1 MTVINTNIKAL
12 YTENSLKEVQRASVI
27 ASKQLAT
34 GKRINTSMD
43 DPAGMAVVTRMTQNI
58 KSLQQANLNAGYG
71 ISLIQTADAALGSM
85 TTMMQRMSEL
95 ALQAQNGTMSD
106 EQRSSLDTEFQQIT
120 AEIVR
125 TSQTTQWNGFSILSG
140 DAGTQVGQPKFTS
153 TARDVVAAAGTP
165 IVLGATDLKI
175 ANSAG
180 TYFAVPASSTT
191 PDTVSMAST
200 FVTSS
205 SRSASAIAIAQAIN
219 TLTASTGVVA
229 TPQAA
234 EISGLKTTIDS
245 TADVQTNLF
254 VNGVGIPLTLG
265 KDQTPAERRA
275 YIVQTINAGTANHG
289 VTAEDSGLGGLTLQA
304 PDGRNLSVWYDN
316 TVAKASDFGLGT
328 DATISADVS
337 GVTGMSKANSILTT
351 GVPAST
357 LYGTLSLKSETTFSL
372 ANGNTAPATGNFSAL
387 GLEAGTL
394 KAQKI
399 GRLDFQVGA
408 ESNQIISIDL
418 ADFGKNGPITSSITS
433 DTAPVHVSTVALAKN
448 ATIQIAIASTA
459 VSKARSS
466 MGAIINRLQDVA
478 DNLTSISTNEI
489 ASRSQ
494 IEDSD
499 YAAASTELSR
509 TTILQQAATAILAQ
523 ANTDMQTVMKLLQ

>member
-12 YTENSLKEVQRASVI
+12 YTENSLKEAQLASVV

-85 TTMMQRMSEL
+85 TTMLQRMSEL
-95 ALQAQNGTMSD
+95 SLQAQNGTMTD
-106 EQRSSLDTEFQQIT
+106 LQRSSLDSEFQQIT

-125 TSQTTQWNGFSILSG
+125 TSLTTSWNGAPILSG

-153 TARDVVAAAGTP
+153 GARAMVDGGGTP
-165 IVLGATDLKI
+165 IGLSATDLKI

-180 TYFAVPASSTT
+180 TYFTVPASSAT

-205 SRSASAIAIAQAIN
+205 SRSASAIAIAKAIN

-234 EISGLKTTIDS
+234 QISGLKTTIG
-245 TADVQTNLF
+245 TADVQTNLY
-254 VNGVGIPLTLG
+254 VNGVSIPLTLG
-265 KDQTPAERRA
+265 KDQTSAERRA
-275 YIVQTINAGTANHG
+275 YIVQTINAGVATHG
-289 VTAEDSGLGGLTLQA
+289 VTAEDSGLGGLTLQT

-328 DATISADVS
+328 DATTSVDVS
-337 GVTGMSKANSILTT
+337 GVTGMSTANAVLTT

-357 LYGTLSLKSETTFSL
+357 LYGTVSLKSETTFSL
-372 ANGNTAPATGNFSAL
+372 ANGNTAPATGNFTAL
-387 GLEAGTL
+387 GLDAGTF

-408 ESNQIISIDL
+408 QANQIISIEL
-418 ADFGKNGPITSSITS
+418 ADFGKNGPITSSVTS
-433 DTAPVHVSTVALAKN
+433 DTAPLHVSTIAMAKN
-448 ATIQIAIASTA
+448 ASIQIAIASAA
-459 VSKARSS
+459 VSSARSS

-478 DNLTSISTNEI
+478 DNLTSAVTNEI

>member
-12 YTENSLKEVQRASVI
+12 YTENSLKEAQRESVV

-71 ISLIQTADAALGSM
+71 ISLIQTADDALGGM
-85 TTMMQRMSEL
+85 TKMLQRMSEL

-106 EQRSSLDTEFQQIT
+106 TQRSSLNTEFQQIV
-120 AEIVR
+120 AEIDR
-125 TSQTTQWNGFSILSG
+125 TSLTTQWNGFSILSG
-140 DAGTQVGQPKFTS
+140 DAGTQVGQPTFISK
-153 TARDVVAAAGTP
+153 ARDMVAAGVAP
-165 IVLGATDLKI
+165 IVLGASDLTI
-175 ANSAG
+175 AKGSGEAIPI
-180 TYFAVPASSTT
+180 PASSST

-205 SRSASAIAIAQAIN
+205 SRSASAIAIANAIN
-219 TLTASTGVVA
+219 SKTASTGVVA

-234 EISGLKTTIDS
+234 VISGLKTTIG
-245 TADVQTNLF
+245 TTNVTTNLY
-254 VNGVGIPLTLG
+254 VNGVSIPLTLG

-275 YIVQTINAGTANHG
+275 YIAETINSGISNHG
-289 VTAEDSGLGGLTLQA
+289 VTAEDSGLGGLTLQT

-316 TVAKASDFGLGT
+316 SGGVKASEFGLGAIGGDST
-328 DATISADVS
+328 DVS
-337 GVTGMSKANSILTT
+337 GVTGLSTANSVSKT
-351 GVPAST
+351 GVQATT
-357 LYGTLSLKSETTFSL
+357 LYGTVSLKSETTFTL
-372 ANGNTAPATGNFSAL
+372 ANGNTDPATGNFIAL
-387 GLEAGTL
+387 GLIAG
-394 KAQKI
+394 KFIAQKI
-399 GRLDFQVGA
+399 GRLDFQVGSQA
-408 ESNQIISIDL
+408 NQIISIEL
-418 ADFGKNGPITSSITS
+418 ADFGKNGPITSSVTG
-433 DTAPVHVSTVALAKN
+433 DTANVKVSNVAFAKN
-448 ATIQIAIASTA
+448 ATIQIAIASAA

-478 DNLTSISTNEI
+478 DNLTSTATNEI

>member
-12 YTENSLKEVQRASVI
+12 YTENSLKEAQLASVV

-85 TTMMQRMSEL
+85 TTMLQRMSEL
-95 ALQAQNGTMSD
+95 ALQAQNGTMTD
-106 EQRSSLDTEFQQIT
+106 LQRSSLDSEFQQIT

-125 TSQTTQWNGFSILSG
+125 TSLTTSWNGAPILSG

-153 TARDVVAAAGTP
+153 GARAVVAAGGTP
-165 IVLGATDLKI
+165 IVMSATDLKI

-180 TYFAVPASSTT
+180 TYFTVPASSAT
-191 PDTVSMAST
+191 PDTVSMASST

-205 SRSASAIAIAQAIN
+205 SRSASAIAIAKAIN

-234 EISGLKTTIDS
+234 QISGLKTTIG
-245 TADVQTNLF
+245 TADVQTNLY
-254 VNGVGIPLTLG
+254 VNGVSIPLTLG
-265 KDQTPAERRA
+265 KDQTSAERRA
-275 YIVQTINAGTANHG
+275 YIVQTINAGVATHG
-289 VTAEDSGLGGLTLQA
+289 VTAEDSGLGGLTLQT

-316 TVAKASDFGLGT
+316 TVADASDFGLGT
-328 DATISADVS
+328 DATTSVDVS
-337 GVTGMSKANSILTT
+337 GVTGMSTANAVLTT

-357 LYGTLSLKSETTFSL
+357 LYGTVSLKSETTFSL
-372 ANGNTAPATGNFSAL
+372 ANGNTAPATGNFTAL
-387 GLEAGTL
+387 GLDAGTF

-399 GRLDFQVGA
+399 SRLDFQVGA
-408 ESNQIISIDL
+408 QANQIISVEL
-418 ADFGKNGPITSSITS
+418 ADFGRNGPITSSVTS
-433 DTAPVHVSTVALAKN
+433 DTAPVHVSTIELAKN
-448 ATIQIAIASTA
+448 ASIQIAIASEA
-459 VSKARSS
+459 VSKARST
-466 MGAIINRLQDVA
+466 MGAIINRLQDVS
-478 DNLTSISTNEI
+478 DNLTSAATNEI

>member
-12 YTENSLKEVQRASVI
+12 YTENSLQEAQRASLV

-34 GKRINTSMD
+34 GKRINSSMD

-85 TTMMQRMSEL
+85 TTMLQRMSEL
-95 ALQAQNGTMSD
+95 ALQAQNGTMTD
-106 EQRSSLDTEFQQIT
+106 LQRSSLDNEFQQIT

-125 TSQTTQWNGFSILSG
+125 TSRTASWNGAPILSG

-153 TARDVVAAAGTP
+153 GARAIVAAAGTP
-165 IVLGATDLKI
+165 IVMGASDLKI

-180 TYFAVPASSTT
+180 TYFAAPA
-191 PDTVSMAST
+191 PGDNADTVSMAST

-205 SRSASAIAIAQAIN
+205 SRRASAIAIANAIN

-234 EISGLKTTIDS
+234 EISGLKTTIG

-254 VNGVGIPLTLG
+254 VNGVSIPLTLG

-275 YIVQTINAGTANHG
+275 YIVQTINSGIANHG
-289 VTAEDSGLGGLTLQA
+289 VTAEDSGLGGLTLQT

-316 TVAKASDFGLGT
+316 TVAHASDFGLGT
-328 DATISADVS
+328 DATVSTDVS
-337 GVTGMSKANSILTT
+337 GVTGMSAANAVLTT
-351 GVPAST
+351 GVPATT
-357 LYGTLSLKSETTFSL
+357 LYGTVSLKSETTFSL
-372 ANGNTAPATGNFSAL
+372 ANGNTAPATGNFTAL
-387 GLEAGTL
+387 GLEAGSF

-399 GRLDFQVGA
+399 SRLDFQVGA
-408 ESNQIISIDL
+408 QANQIISVEL
-418 ADFGKNGPITSSITS
+418 ADFGKEGPITSSVTS
-433 DTAPVHVSTVALAKN
+433 DTAPVHVSTVELAKN
-448 ATIQIAIASTA
+448 ASIQIAIAAEA

-478 DNLTSISTNEI
+478 DNLTSATTNEI
-489 ASRSQ
+489 SSRSQ

-509 TTILQQAATAILAQ
+509 STILQQAATAILAQ

>member
-12 YTENSLKEVQRASVI
+12 YTENSLQEAQRASLV

-34 GKRINTSMD
+34 GKRINSSMD

-85 TTMMQRMSEL
+85 TTMLQRMSEL
-95 ALQAQNGTMSD
+95 SLQAQNGTMTN
-106 EQRSSLDTEFQQIT
+106 EQRDSLDNEFQQIKD
-120 AEIVR
+120 EIVR
-125 TSQTTQWNGFSILSG
+125 TSLTTSWNGAPILSG

-153 TARDVVAAAGTP
+153 GARAVVAATTGTP
-165 IVLGATDLKI
+165 IVLGASDLTI
-175 ANSAG
+175 AKGSGGAI
-180 TYFAVPASSTT
+180 AIPASSTT

-200 FVTSS
+200 LVTSS
-205 SRSASAIAIAQAIN
+205 SRSASAIAIANAIN
-219 TLTASTGVVA
+219 SKTDSTGVVA

-245 TADVQTNLF
+245 TADVQTNLY

-265 KDQTPAERRA
+265 KDQTAAERRS
-275 YIVQTINAGTANHG
+275 YIVQTINAGVATHG
-289 VTAEDSGLGGLTLQA
+289 VTAEDSGLGGLTLQT
-304 PDGRNLSVWYDN
+304 PDGRNLSVWYDR
-316 TVAKASDFGLGT
+316 TVAKASDFGLG
-328 DATISADVS
+328 AAGNSSEDVD
-337 GVTGMSKANSILTT
+337 GVTGMLTAET
-351 GVPAST
+351 IQTSSTDFVPAT
-357 LYGTLSLKSETTFSL
+357 TIYGTVSLKSETTFTL
-372 ANGNTAPATGNFSAL
+372 ATSGNSSAL
-387 GLEAGTL
+387 GLKSDTF

-399 GRLDFQVGA
+399 SRLDFQVGSQA
-408 ESNQIISIDL
+408 NQIISIEL
-418 ADFGKNGPITSSITS
+418 ADFGKEGPITNSVTTETVGETVDVKSV
-433 DTAPVHVSTVALAKN
+433 DTAKN
-448 ATIQIAIASTA
+448 ASIQIAIASEA

-478 DNLTSISTNEI
+478 DNLTSATTNEI

>member
-12 YTENSLKEVQRASVI
+12 YTENSLQEAQRASLV

-34 GKRINTSMD
+34 GKRINSSMD

-85 TTMMQRMSEL
+85 TTMLQRMSEL
-95 ALQAQNGTMSD
+95 ALQAQNGTMTD
-106 EQRSSLDTEFQQIT
+106 LQRSSLDNEFQQIT

-125 TSQTTQWNGFSILSG
+125 TSLTTSWNGAPILSG
-140 DAGTQVGQPKFTS
+140 DAGTQVGQPKFTGE
-153 TARDVVAAAGTP
+153 ARAIVASGGTP
-165 IVLGATDLKI
+165 IVLGASDLKI
-175 ANSAG
+175 TNSSGVA
-180 TYFAVPASSTT
+180 FAIPASSST

-200 FVTSS
+200 LVTSS
-205 SRSASAIAIAQAIN
+205 SRSASAIAIANAIN
-219 TLTASTGVVA
+219 TQTASTGVVA

-234 EISGLKTTIDS
+234 EISGLKTTID
-245 TADVQTNLF
+245 TTTDVQTNLF
-254 VNGVGIPLTLG
+254 VNGVSIPLTLG

-275 YIVQTINAGTANHG
+275 YIVQTINSGIATHG
-289 VTAEDSGLGGLTLQA
+289 VTAEDSGLGGLTLQT

-316 TVAKASDFGLGT
+316 TVKASDFGLGT
-328 DATISADVS
+328 AGDSSGDVS
-337 GVTGMSKANSILTT
+337 GVTGMSTANSILTT
-351 GVPAST
+351 GVPATT
-357 LYGTLSLKSETTFSL
+357 LYGTVSLKSDTTFTL
-372 ANGNTAPATGNFSAL
+372 ATSGNSSAL
-387 GLEAGTL
+387 GLEPGTF

-399 GRLDFQVGA
+399 SRLDFQVGA
-408 ESNQIISIDL
+408 QANQIISIEL
-418 ADFGKNGPITSSITS
+418 ADFGKEGPITSSVTS
-433 DTAPVHVSTVALAKN
+433 DTVTVGVSTVELAKN
-448 ATIQIAIASTA
+448 ASIQIAIAAEA

-478 DNLTSISTNEI
+478 DNLTSATTNEI
-489 ASRSQ
+489 ASRSE

>member
-12 YTENSLKEVQRASVI
+12 YTENSLQEAQRASLV

-34 GKRINTSMD
+34 GKRINSSMD

-71 ISLIQTADAALGSM
+71 ISLIQTADASLASI
-85 TTMMQRMSEL
+85 TTMLQRMSEL
-95 ALQAQNGTMSD
+95 ALQAQNGTMTD
-106 EQRSSLDTEFQQIT
+106 LQRSSLDNEFQQIT

-125 TSQTTQWNGFSILSG
+125 TSLTTSWNGAPILSG
-140 DAGTQVGQPKFTS
+140 DAGTQVGQPKFTGE
-153 TARDVVAAAGTP
+153 ARAIVAVAGTP
-165 IVLGATDLKI
+165 IALGASDLKI
-175 ANSAG
+175 TNSSGVA
-180 TYFAVPASSTT
+180 FAIPASSTT

-200 FVTSS
+200 LVTSS
-205 SRSASAIAIAQAIN
+205 SPSASAIAIAKAIN
-219 TLTASTGVVA
+219 TQTASTGVVA
-229 TPQAA
+229 TPHAA
-234 EISGLKTTIDS
+234 QIDGLKTTIDS

-254 VNGVGIPLTLG
+254 VNGERVILTLG

-275 YIVQTINAGTANHG
+275 YVVQTINSGVAQHG
-289 VTAEDSGLGGLTLQA
+289 VTAEDSGLGGLTLKT

-316 TVAKASDFGLGT
+316 TVADASDFGLGS

-337 GVTGMSKANSILTT
+337 GVTGMSTANSVLTT

-357 LYGTLSLKSETTFSL
+357 LYGTVSMTSDTTFSL
-372 ANGNTAPATGNFSAL
+372 ANGNTAPAIGNFTAL
-387 GLEAGTL
+387 MLESGTY

-399 GRLDFQVGA
+399 SRLDFQVGA
-408 ESNQIISIDL
+408 QANQIISIEL
-418 ADFGKNGPITSSITS
+418 ADFGKEGPITGSVTS
-433 DTAPVHVSTVALAKN
+433 DTAPVHVSTVELAKN
-448 ATIQIAIASTA
+448 ASIQIAIAAEA
-459 VSKARSS
+459 VSKARAS

-478 DNLTSISTNEI
+478 DNLTSATTNEI
-489 ASRSQ
+489 SSRSE

>member
-12 YTENSLKEVQRASVI
+12 YTENSLKESQRASEV

-71 ISLIQTADAALGSM
+71 ISLIQTADSALGSM
-85 TTMMQRMSEL
+85 TTMLQRMSEL
-95 ALQAQNGTMSD
+95 ALQAQNGTMTD
-106 EQRSSLDTEFQQIT
+106 VQRSSLDNEFQQIT

-125 TSQTTQWNGFSILSG
+125 TSLTTTWNGAPILSG

-153 TARDVVAAAGTP
+153 GARELVAAAGTP
-165 IVLGATDLKI
+165 IVMSATDLKI

-180 TYFAVPASSTT
+180 TYFTVPASSAT

-200 FVTSS
+200 FVASS
-205 SRSASAIAIAQAIN
+205 SPSASAIAIAKAIN
-219 TLTASTGVVA
+219 SVTASTGVVA

-234 EISGLKTTIDS
+234 QISGLKTTIDS

-254 VNGVGIPLTLG
+254 VNGVSIPLTLG

-275 YIVQTINAGTANHG
+275 YIVQTINSGVATHG
-289 VTAEDSGLGGLTLQA
+289 VTAEDSGLGGLTLQT

-316 TVAKASDFGLGT
+316 TVADASDFGLGS
-328 DATISADVS
+328 DATVSADVS
-337 GVTGMSKANSILTT
+337 GVTGMSAANAVLTT

-357 LYGTLSLKSETTFSL
+357 LYGTVSLKSETTFSL
-372 ANGNTAPATGNFSAL
+372 ANGNTAPATGNFTAL
-387 GLEAGTL
+387 GLEAGSF

-399 GRLDFQVGA
+399 SRLDFQVGA
-408 ESNQIISIDL
+408 QANQIISVEL
-418 ADFGKNGPITSSITS
+418 ADFGRNGPITSSVTS
-433 DTAPVHVSTVALAKN
+433 DTAPVHVSTIELAKN
-448 ATIQIAIASTA
+448 ASIQIAIASEA

-478 DNLTSISTNEI
+478 DNLTSSVTNEI
-489 ASRSQ
+489 SSRSE